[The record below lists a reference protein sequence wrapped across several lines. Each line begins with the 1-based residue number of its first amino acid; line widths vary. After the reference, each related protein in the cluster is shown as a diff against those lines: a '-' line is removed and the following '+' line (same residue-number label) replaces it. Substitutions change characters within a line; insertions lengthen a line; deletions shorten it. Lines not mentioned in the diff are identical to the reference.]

1 MNWKERAILLILA
14 GLNFTHIL
22 DFMILMPLG
31 NYLMPYFDISAQ
43 KFSILVAAY
52 TLSAGLSGFTAA
64 FFVDQYDRK
73 KILLIGYCGF
83 LLGTIA
89 CGFAPTYGL
98 LLASRT
104 LAGVFGGLIGAQVLS
119 IVSDMFGYERRGMA
133 MGAIMSSFAIASVI
147 GVPFALYLANT
158 FSWHAPFLL
167 VGILG
172 IVVVPMIIYFLPP
185 MTKHIRKGQPRPGI
199 WFTLSAVLNHPQQRT
214 ALLFSALIML
224 GHFLIIPF
232 VNPYMDFNVGY
243 TKAQTP
249 MIYLVGGLASFV
261 SANILGRLADRY
273 GKMTIF
279 TICIVFSVIVV
290 WSITNLPAIPFAA
303 SLVVFAIWF
312 TLSTGRM
319 VTANAMIS
327 NVVQSEQRGSFMS
340 FNSSVQQWGTSLA
353 SFIAGLVIIKGSDNK
368 IHHYDWLGYM
378 SIVILLGAL
387 FLARKLFLQMDVIG
401 NKK

>member
-1 MNWKERAILLILA
+1 MNRKERMILLILA
-14 GLNFTHIL
+14 GLMFTHIL

-43 KFSILVAAY
+43 AFSVLVAAY
-52 TLSAGLSGFTAA
+52 TLSAGISGFAAA
-64 FFVDQYDRK
+64 FFVDRYDRRSV
-73 KILLIGYCGF
+73 LLFGYSGF

-89 CGFAPTYGL
+89 CGFAPDFNFL
-98 LLASRT
+98 LSARI
-104 LAGVFGGLIGAQVLS
+104 LAGVFGGLINAQVLS

-133 MGAIMSSFAIASVI
+133 MGAIMSSFAVASVL
-147 GVPFALYLANT
+147 GVPFALYLANV

-172 IVVVPMIIYFLPP
+172 ILIIPMIMKYIPS
-185 MTKHIRKGQPRPGI
+185 MTAHLVKKEDRPSY
-199 WFTLSAVLNHPQQRT
+199 WRVLTSVLNHPQQRI

-232 VNPYMDFNVGY
+232 VNPYMEFNVGY
-243 TKAQTP
+243 SKSQTP
-249 MIYLVGGLASFV
+249 MIYLIGGLASFL

-279 TICIVFSVIVV
+279 TVCIVLSLFTV
-290 WSITNLPAIPFAA
+290 WSITNLPAIPF
-303 SLVVFAIWF
+303 SMTLTVFAIWF

-327 NVVQSEQRGSFMS
+327 NVVEAEQRGSFMS
-340 FNSSVQQWGTSLA
+340 FNSSVQQLGTSLA
-353 SFIAGLVIIKGSDNK
+353 SFIAGLVIIKGADNK
-368 IHHYDWLGYM
+368 IYHYDWLGYL
-378 SIVILLGAL
+378 SIL
-387 FLARKLFLQMDVIG
+387 FLLFALLLARRLFVQMERIS
-401 NKK
+401 K

>member
-1 MNWKERAILLILA
+1 MNRKERMILLILA
-14 GLNFTHIL
+14 GLMFTHIL

-43 KFSILVAAY
+43 AFSVLVAAY
-52 TLSAGLSGFTAA
+52 TLSAGISGFAAA
-64 FFVDQYDRK
+64 FFVDRYDRRSV
-73 KILLIGYCGF
+73 LLFGYSGF

-89 CGFAPTYGL
+89 CGFAPDYNFL
-98 LLASRT
+98 LSARI
-104 LAGVFGGLIGAQVLS
+104 LAGVFGGLINAQVLS

-133 MGAIMSSFAIASVI
+133 MGAIMSSFAVASVL
-147 GVPFALYLANT
+147 GVPFALYLANV

-172 IVVVPMIIYFLPP
+172 ILIIPMIMKYIPS
-185 MTKHIRKGQPRPGI
+185 MTAHLVKKEDRPSY
-199 WFTLSAVLNHPQQRT
+199 WRVLTSVLNHPQQRI

-232 VNPYMDFNVGY
+232 VNPYMEFNVGY
-243 TKAQTP
+243 SKSQTP
-249 MIYLVGGLASFV
+249 MIYLIGGLASFL

-279 TICIVFSVIVV
+279 TVCIVLSLFTV
-290 WSITNLPAIPFAA
+290 WSITNLPAIPF
-303 SLVVFAIWF
+303 SMTLTVFAIWF

-327 NVVQSEQRGSFMS
+327 NVVEAEQRGSFMS
-340 FNSSVQQWGTSLA
+340 FNSSVQQLGTSLA
-353 SFIAGLVIIKGSDNK
+353 SFIAGLVIIKGADNK
-368 IHHYDWLGYM
+368 IYHYDWLGYL
-378 SIVILLGAL
+378 SIL
-387 FLARKLFLQMDVIG
+387 FLLFALLLARRLFVQMERIS
-401 NKK
+401 K